1 MLIIDRFEGKLAV
14 IEVGEKTIE
23 LPTEYLPD
31 SAQEGDVL
39 KIEIDREKSK
49 KRKEKVDKLADSL
62 FE

>member
-14 IEVGEKTIE
+14 IEAGEKTIE

-31 SAQEGDVL
+31 SAREGDVL
-39 KIEIDREKSK
+39 KIEIDREKTK